1 MRQILLRREDVNGA
15 SQGGID
21 DVRLGLTR
29 ATTATSEPIFVADET
44 GTATRGAM
52 MQTVFPGM
60 RPLGDTAGTAVAG

>member
-52 MQTVFPGM
+52 MPNCFPWHATV
-60 RPLGDTAGTAVAG
+60 GDTAGTAVAG